1 MAPSD
6 ALASTLTR
14 ASRQSSLPTA
24 ARDLAAAGVPVF
36 PCVPGG
42 KRPLTGRGFHDAT
55 TDPDQIAVWW
65 ERYPQA
71 NIGLPTGARSGVVV
85 VDVDV
90 HGPVSGFAAFDHASR
105 AGLADGWWFLVDTPS
120 GGMHAY
126 YPATPGV
133 VQRSWQAARAG
144 IDFRG
149 DGGYIIVPP
158 STVTGESPAS
168 EYRVRQIGTGPARI
182 VDSDRLRYFLDHRPA
197 PEPRPTADGPRRAD
211 VPRLAAWV
219 ATRGEGERNR
229 GLFWAACRLAENGVP
244 ASDALDVLTVAAASA
259 GLGEREIVT
268 TIHSAYRAAY
278 RAAGPE
284 SSPPR
289 KRGGGSL
296 VEVNRW
302 FSHDA
307 TNRAPVRPPDRAREL
322 S

>member
-1 MAPSD
+1 MASPT
-6 ALASTLTR
+6 ALTQ

-42 KRPLTGRGFHDAT
+42 KRPLVKRGFHDAT
-55 TDPDQIAVWW
+55 TEADQIAVWW

-71 NIGLPTGARSGVVV
+71 NIGIPTGAWSGVVV

-90 HGPVSGFAAFDHASR
+90 HGPVSGFAAFDR
-105 AGLADGWWFLVDTPS
+105 AGRTGLVDGWWFLVDTPS
-120 GGMHAY
+120 GGRHAY
-126 YPATPGV
+126 YPATDGV

-158 STVTGESPAS
+158 SKVTVGGVTAG
-168 EYRVRQIGTGPARI
+168 YRVRQISTGPAWT
-182 VDSDRLRYFLDHRPA
+182 VDSGRLRDFLDPRPA
-197 PEPRPTADGPRRAD
+197 PAPRPTADGPRRAD
-211 VPRLAAWV
+211 AARLAAWV

-229 GLFWAACRLAENGVP
+229 GLFWAACRLAESGVP
-244 ASDALDVLTVAAASA
+244 ASDALDVLSAAAGRA
-259 GLGEREIVT
+259 GLGEREIVM
-268 TIHSAYRAAY
+268 TIHSAYRSAY

-289 KRGGGSL
+289 KLGGGSL

-307 TNRAPVRPPDRAREL
+307 TERAPVRPPDRAREL

>member
-1 MAPSD
+1 MASHD

-36 PCVPGG
+36 PCVPGE

-55 TDPDQIAVWW
+55 TEADQIAVWW

-71 NIGLPTGARSGVVV
+71 NIGVPTGARSGVVV

-90 HGPVSGFAAFDHASR
+90 HGPVSGFAEFGRAGR
-105 AGLADGWWFLVDTPS
+105 AGLVDGWWFLVDTPS

-158 STVTGESPAS
+158 STVSAGGVSAG
-168 EYRVRQIGTGPARI
+168 YGVRKISTGPARI
-182 VDSDRLRYFLDHRPA
+182 VDSNRLRDFLD
-197 PEPRPTADGPRRAD
+197 PRSTPVPRSTADGPQRVD
-211 VPRLAAWV
+211 VSRLAAWV

-244 ASDALDVLTVAAASA
+244 TSDALDVLTVAAASA

-268 TIHSAYRAAY
+268 TIRSAYRATGT
-278 RAAGPE
+278 RPL
-284 SSPPR
+284 PPR
-289 KRGGGSL
+289 GRGTSRLADGG
-296 VEVNRW
+296 W
-302 FSHDA
+302 FGRGDV
-307 TNRAPVRPPDRAREL
+307 RAVARGRGL